1 MIKVGLGVGLGG
13 LAALAGLIVIVALIP
28 ALIVDTNPP
37 QCTSQ
42 FGYGVPCWEGF
53 AFVAGLATAAVIGL
67 LVWFVTR
74 RINTGRKQ

>member
-1 MIKVGLGVGLGG
+1 MVALGV
-13 LAALAGLIVIVALIP
+13 LAAVAGLIVYVALTP

-53 AFVAGLATAAVIGL
+53 SIGAGLATSVVVGL
-67 LVWFVTR
+67 LVWFVTGR
-74 RINTGRKQ
+74 VNTGNRQ